1 MKGSPVTTTASAL
14 DERRLPGTEDFVHTR
29 FWWVRHAPV
38 TSDGGK
44 IYGQRDLPGDTH
56 ESWKYAALAQA
67 LPTGAHWIVTSL
79 RRTRDT
85 ADAILAAG
93 YPDASAVRYEVSPA
107 LIEQNLGD
115 WQGQDRAAFFERLK
129 PSPSAYWFAPPEERA
144 PNGESFVDL
153 CDRVK
158 GAIGDIAKRLR
169 GRDIVIVAHGGTIR
183 AALGMALGLP
193 PAGPLA
199 FATDNC
205 AITRLDF
212 LDDAR
217 DSGWRVHT
225 VNHQPWIGAS
235 PADSKPA

>member
-1 MKGSPVTTTASAL
+1 MTTAASAL
-14 DERRLPGTEDFVHTR
+14 DERRLPGTEDYAHTR

-38 TSDGGK
+38 RSDDGK
-44 IYGQRDLPGDTH
+44 IYGQRDLSCDTS
-56 ESWKYAALAQA
+56 ELFKFDALAKA

-79 RRTRDT
+79 RRTRET

-93 YPDASAVRYEVSPA
+93 LPDATSISYETSAP
-107 LIEQNLGD
+107 LMEQDLGD
-115 WQGQDRAAFFERLK
+115 WQGLDRAAFFERVK
-129 PSPSAYWFAPPEERA
+129 PSPSAYWFAPPEVKS

-153 CDRVK
+153 CDRVAAEIK
-158 GAIGDIAKRLR
+158 IIAKRLR

-183 AALGMALGLP
+183 AALGFALSLP

-205 AITRLDF
+205 AITRLDY
-212 LDDAR
+212 LDNGS

-225 VNHQPWIGAS
+225 VNHQPWEGAA
-235 PADSKPA
+235 PADAKPA

>member
-1 MKGSPVTTTASAL
+1 MTAPASAL
-14 DERRLPGTEDFVHTR
+14 DERRLPGTENYVHTR

-38 TSDGGK
+38 TTDEGK

-56 ESWKYAALAQA
+56 EDWKYAALAKA
-67 LPTGAHWIVTSL
+67 LPASAHWIVTSL

-93 YPDASAVRYEVSPA
+93 FPDAANVRYEVSSA

-115 WQGQDRAAFFERLK
+115 WQGQDRSAFFERVK
-129 PSPSAYWFAPPEERA
+129 PSPSAYWFAPPDQRA

-153 CDRVK
+153 CTRVK
-158 GAIGDIAKRLR
+158 AEIARIAERLR
-169 GRDIVIVAHGGTIR
+169 GKDIVIVAHGGTIR
-183 AALGMALGLP
+183 AALGYALALP
-193 PAGPLA
+193 PAGPLS

-205 AITRLDF
+205 AITRLDY
-212 LDDAR
+212 LDDGT

-225 VNHQPWIGAS
+225 VNHQPWLGAA
-235 PADSKPA
+235 PTDAKPA